1 MGSGKYIEFM
11 AGQPLWEILA
21 LPTHFSMSK
30 GETVLDQV
38 FIQPETKHAKIKA
51 TFFPWTKRRS
61 SSTRSVL
68 SLAAPSD
75 LDVVHDTVFQSSN
88 QFYDAPYDASRIA
101 KPANFNRWDH
111 YLDLYPSPADS
122 ETSSLASYE
131 VPDGS
136 EYEPEEY
143 MEDVA
148 VQLPLKNQSKFR
160 KYLRRASYSRITPV
174 VDDATPPLES
184 QQLVVQPKSVVKRK
198 KMFSS
203 SRNVSGQR
211 TQLPEQTAGGPS
223 QDDVLNS
230 PLIGYIRMLSSLSV
244 VLEPFERLIE
254 MFPDHKLLI
263 IALELMIA
271 MWVLYQLSIVIETV
285 ALAVRALCI
294 PLIIVGRV
302 FGYL

>member
-1 MGSGKYIEFM
+1 
-11 AGQPLWEILA
+11 
-21 LPTHFSMSK
+21 MSR
-30 GETVLDQV
+30 GETALDRV
-38 FIQPETKHAKIKA
+38 FVQPEARHTKIKA
-51 TFFPWTKRRS
+51 AFFPWAKRRG

-75 LDVVHDTVFQSSN
+75 LDVVHDTVFQQERYPFRSV
-88 QFYDAPYDASRIA
+88 PYDATHISR
-101 KPANFNRWDH
+101 PAPVSNQWDH
-111 YLDLYPSPADS
+111 YLDLYPSPTDS

-136 EYEPEEY
+136 EYEPEEH
-143 MEDVA
+143 MEDV
-148 VQLPLKNQSKFR
+148 VVHLPLKKQSKFR
-160 KYLRRASYSRITPV
+160 KYLRPASYSAPAPV
-174 VDDATPPLES
+174 IDDAAPPAES
-184 QQLVVQPKSVVKRK
+184 QQLVVHQQPKPVAKRK
-198 KMFSS
+198 KFFISQ
-203 SRNVSGQR
+203 RHVSGNIPQPLKR
-211 TQLPEQTAGGPS
+211 ADTEAS

-230 PLIGYIRMLSSLSV
+230 PLIGYIRMLSKLSV

-271 MWVLYQLSIVIETV
+271 MWVLYQVSIVIETI